1 MVYKPVQGLSL
12 YANYIE
18 GLSQG
23 QTAPGTAVDADGVAR
38 QMARAQTFADAGN
51 ELI

>member
-23 QTAPGTAVDADGVAR
+23 QTAPGTAVNVG
-38 QMARAQTFADAGN
+38 QMLPPYVFK
-51 ELI
+51 